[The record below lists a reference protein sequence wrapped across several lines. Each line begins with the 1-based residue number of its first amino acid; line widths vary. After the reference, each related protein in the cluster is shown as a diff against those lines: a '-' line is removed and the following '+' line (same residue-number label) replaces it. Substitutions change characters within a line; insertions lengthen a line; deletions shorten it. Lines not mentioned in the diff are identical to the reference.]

1 MIKANSIGVTMTRK
15 VKRIGCSNI
24 KDLVEQSQLSIV
36 DQDTIIEMSTFVA
49 SGSSYEASTG
59 NHDDLMM
66 NLVLFGWFAATPF
79 FGEMTDIDMKS
90 MMYAE
95 QQRMIEND
103 VVPFG
108 VYDNGIIE
116 EVESIVEGGDRWFVQ
131 KDVFF

>member
-1 MIKANSIGVTMTRK
+1 M
-15 VKRIGCSNI
+15 
-24 KDLVEQSQLSIV
+24 
-36 DQDTIIEMSTFVA
+36 
-49 SGSSYEASTG
+49 
-59 NHDDLMM
+59 
-66 NLVLFGWFAATPF
+66 VLFGWFAATPF

>member
-1 MIKANSIGVTMTRK
+1 
-15 VKRIGCSNI
+15 
-24 KDLVEQSQLSIV
+24 
-36 DQDTIIEMSTFVA
+36 
-49 SGSSYEASTG
+49 
-59 NHDDLMM
+59 
-66 NLVLFGWFAATPF
+66 
-79 FGEMTDIDMKS
+79 MKS